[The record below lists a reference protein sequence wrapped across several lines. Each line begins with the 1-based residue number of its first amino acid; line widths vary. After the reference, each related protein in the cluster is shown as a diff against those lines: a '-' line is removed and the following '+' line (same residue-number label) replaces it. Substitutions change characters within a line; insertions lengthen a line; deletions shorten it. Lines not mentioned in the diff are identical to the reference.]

1 MPVNELQKGMQT
13 KLAISIGIG
22 TVLGAIALLAYAM
35 DAVQHGPTWE
45 VPAQAA
51 TAFFFAMVISPIL
64 NLIGTIMYFRK
75 QNFRAWPT
83 TARSG
88 FCAFLI
94 VSIACWIVLLI
105 SDPGQWPIRSP
116 RLSVGVRAVSWPV
129 IIACGIFWLLSLA
142 LGDRLASG
150 ETKQVARTEDR
161 R

>member
-13 KLAISIGIG
+13 KLAIPIGIG
-22 TVLGAIALLAYAM
+22 TVLGAIALLAYAA

-51 TAFFFAMVISPIL
+51 TTFFFAMVISPIL
-64 NLIGTIMYFRK
+64 NLIGTITYFRK
-75 QNFRAWPT
+75 QNFRAWRT
-83 TARSG
+83 TARWG

-116 RLSVGVRAVSWPV
+116 HLSVGMRAISWPV
-129 IIACGIFWLLSLA
+129 IIACGIFWLLSLV
-142 LGDRLASG
+142 LGGRLANREPRPVG
-150 ETKQVARTEDR
+150 ADR